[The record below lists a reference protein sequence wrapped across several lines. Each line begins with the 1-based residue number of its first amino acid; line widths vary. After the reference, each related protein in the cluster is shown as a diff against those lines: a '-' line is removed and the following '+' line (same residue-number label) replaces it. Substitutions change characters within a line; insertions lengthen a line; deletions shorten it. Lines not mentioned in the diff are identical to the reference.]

1 MYFTNKLVYMYPL
14 GQREEH
20 VNDAQL
26 VNDAQNF
33 SGRTA
38 QGKQVAGYMGYLH
51 MQF

>member
-14 GQREEH
+14 GWREER
-20 VNDAQL
+20 VNNAQL
-26 VNDAQNF
+26 VNEAQNS

-38 QGKQVAGYMGYLH
+38 QGKWETGYMGYLH

>member
-1 MYFTNKLVYMYPL
+1 MYFTNKLVYMYPQ
-14 GQREEH
+14 GWREEH

-38 QGKQVAGYMGYLH
+38 QGKWETGYMGYLH